1 MLNTD
6 HIVRLLS
13 KRLSLEFLL
22 RRSKRPFI
30 PYYHA
35 VAESAPDHVKHL
47 YPVISPEEFEK
58 DMDYLL
64 ANFTPIA
71 LSDLIAHVRDEVPL
85 PEKALH
91 LTFDD
96 GLREC
101 YEVVAPILEA
111 KGIPA
116 TFFLTTDLIDNEKLF
131 YRHLGSVIKERSI
144 GKRGFVQ
151 RGRVAPLLDYDE
163 QQYLHTI
170 AEAMKVDGE
179 DYLQSAKPYMTT
191 EMVRDLLARGFTIG
205 AHSLDHPAYF
215 LLSLEEQIRQTKASV
230 SLIKDRFN
238 IDYAA
243 FAFPFTDRCVSKE
256 FFDSIAAD
264 IDIAFGS
271 ANLKRDIYPWILHR
285 SNIEDSSE
293 PVDMRVKTCY
303 VRYLLRKFTGSWK
316 VRRK

>member
-1 MLNTD
+1 
-6 HIVRLLS
+6 
-13 KRLSLEFLL
+13 
-22 RRSKRPFI
+22 
-30 PYYHA
+30 
-35 VAESAPDHVKHL
+35 
-47 YPVISPEEFEK
+47 
-58 DMDYLL
+58 
-64 ANFTPIA
+64 
-71 LSDLIAHVRDEVPL
+71 
-85 PEKALH
+85 
-91 LTFDD
+91 
-96 GLREC
+96 
-101 YEVVAPILEA
+101 
-111 KGIPA
+111 
-116 TFFLTTDLIDNEKLF
+116 
-131 YRHLGSVIKERSI
+131 
-144 GKRGFVQ
+144 
-151 RGRVAPLLDYDE
+151 
-163 QQYLHTI
+163 
-170 AEAMKVDGE
+170 MKVDGE